1 MIAVYPGSFDPV
13 TYGHLDI
20 IERCCKKFD
29 KVVVVVMNNCAKK
42 YMFSLD
48 ERVELLKRETAHIE
62 NIEIDS
68 YGGLLINYMHK
79 KDAKILVKGLRALSD
94 FEYEFQMALMNNCLD
109 ADIETFFLMTSNKYS
124 FVSSSMVKEIAKY
137 GGDISKIVTKN
148 VEAAVLDR
156 FKQSNQLVD

>member
-109 ADIETFFLMTSNKYS
+109 VDIETFFLMTSNKYS

-148 VEAAVLDR
+148 VEIAVLDR